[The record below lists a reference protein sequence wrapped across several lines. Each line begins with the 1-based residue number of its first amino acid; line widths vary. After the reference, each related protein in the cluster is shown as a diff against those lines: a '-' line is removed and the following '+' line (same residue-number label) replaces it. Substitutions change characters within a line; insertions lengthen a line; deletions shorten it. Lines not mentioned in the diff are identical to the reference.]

1 MMSREFTTREK
12 ILLLVLCV
20 LLLGIVYYE
29 FIVKDVDETIKQ
41 YDTEDLETEL
51 LIEQTKA
58 QSIMDMEAEMKNTKA
73 ETDSVVASYN
83 NIKNEISALNDI
95 FAAAS
100 TYNFDFNQAMK
111 DGDAVRRDINISFT
125 AGSYSTAERIIEKLH
140 DCKYRCLIRNISI
153 NTSSGEGI
161 SSGSV
166 SVSMTVTFFETMYN
180 ANTTDGLE
188 ESEKDAGKTTKKTE

>member
-29 FIVKDVDETIKQ
+29 FIIKDVDETIKQ

-73 ETDSVVASYN
+73 ETDSVVASYS

>member
-73 ETDSVVASYN
+73 ETDSVVASYS

-166 SVSMTVTFFETMYN
+166 GVSMTVTFFETMYN

>member
-1 MMSREFTTREK
+1 MMSREFTSREK
-12 ILLLVLCV
+12 ILLVVLCV
-20 LLLGIVYYE
+20 LLLGILYYE
-29 FIVKDVDETIKQ
+29 FIVKDVEETIKK
-41 YDTEDLETEL
+41 YNTEDLETEL
-51 LIEQTKA
+51 LIEQSKA
-58 QSIMDMEAEMKNTKA
+58 ASIMDMEAEMEAAKA
-73 ETDSVVASYN
+73 ESGSVVASYN

-95 FAAAS
+95 FAAAT
-100 TYNFDFNQAMK
+100 TYNFDFNQAIK
-111 DGDAVRRDINISFT
+111 DGDAVRRDITISFT
-125 AGSYSTAERIIEKLH
+125 ASSYNTAESIIEKLH

-188 ESEKDAGKTTKKTE
+188 ESSDEGNTTAKTK

>member
-29 FIVKDVDETIKQ
+29 FIIKDVDETIKQ

-73 ETDSVVASYN
+73 ETDSVVASYS

-125 AGSYSTAERIIEKLH
+125 AGSYSTAETIIEKLH

>member
-1 MMSREFTTREK
+1 MMSREFTSREK

-29 FIVKDVDETIKQ
+29 FIIKDVDETIEQ
-41 YDTEDLETEL
+41 YNTEDLETDL
-51 LIEQTKA
+51 LIEQAKA
-58 QSIMDMEAEMKNTKA
+58 QSIMDMESEMKNTKA
-73 ETDSVVASYN
+73 QTNSVVASYN

-95 FAAAS
+95 FGAAS
-100 TYNFDFNQAMK
+100 TYNFDFNQAIK

-125 AGSYSTAERIIEKLH
+125 AGSYNTAESIIQKLH
-140 DCKYRCLIRNISI
+140 GCKYRCIIRNISI

-161 SSGSV
+161 SSGEV

-188 ESEKDAGKTTKKTE
+188 ESKDEGNTTSKTK

>member
-1 MMSREFTTREK
+1 MMSREFTSREK
-12 ILLLVLCV
+12 ILLVVLCV
-20 LLLGIVYYE
+20 LLLGILYYE
-29 FIVKDVDETIKQ
+29 FIVKDVEETIKK
-41 YDTEDLETEL
+41 YNTEDLETEL
-51 LIEQTKA
+51 LIEQSKA
-58 QSIMDMEAEMKNTKA
+58 ASIMDMEAEMEAAKA
-73 ETDSVVASYN
+73 ESGSVVASYN

-95 FAAAS
+95 FAAAT
-100 TYNFDFNQAMK
+100 TYNFDFNQAIK
-111 DGDAVRRDINISFT
+111 DGDAVRRDISISFT
-125 AGSYSTAERIIEKLH
+125 ASSYNTAESIIEKLH

-188 ESEKDAGKTTKKTE
+188 ESSDEGNTTAKTK

>member
-29 FIVKDVDETIKQ
+29 FIIKDVDETIKQ

-73 ETDSVVASYN
+73 ETDSVVASYS

-140 DCKYRCLIRNISI
+140 DCKYRCLIRSISI

-166 SVSMTVTFFETMYN
+166 GVSMT
-180 ANTTDGLE
+180 D
-188 ESEKDAGKTTKKTE
+188 

>member
-29 FIVKDVDETIKQ
+29 FIIKYVDETIKQ
-41 YDTEDLETEL
+41 YNTEDMETEL
-51 LIEQTKA
+51 LIEQAKA
-58 QSIMDMEAEMKNTKA
+58 QSIMDMESEMKNTKA
-73 ETDSVVASYN
+73 KTGSVVASYN

-95 FAAAS
+95 FGAAS
-100 TYNFDFNQAMK
+100 TYNFDFNQAIK

-125 AGSYSTAERIIEKLH
+125 AGSYSTAEAIIEKLH

-188 ESEKDAGKTTKKTE
+188 ENKDEGTTTSKTK

>member
-1 MMSREFTTREK
+1 M
-12 ILLLVLCV
+12 
-20 LLLGIVYYE
+20 
-29 FIVKDVDETIKQ
+29 
-41 YDTEDLETEL
+41 ETEL
-51 LIEQTKA
+51 LIEQAKA
-58 QSIMDMEAEMKNTKA
+58 QSIMDMESEMKNTKA
-73 ETDSVVASYN
+73 KTGSVVASYN

-95 FAAAS
+95 FGAAS
-100 TYNFDFNQAMK
+100 TYNFDFNQAIK

-125 AGSYSTAERIIEKLH
+125 AGSYSTAESIIEKLH

-188 ESEKDAGKTTKKTE
+188 ENKDEGTTTSKTK

>member
-1 MMSREFTTREK
+1 
-12 ILLLVLCV
+12 
-20 LLLGIVYYE
+20 
-29 FIVKDVDETIKQ
+29 
-41 YDTEDLETEL
+41 
-51 LIEQTKA
+51 
-58 QSIMDMEAEMKNTKA
+58 MESEMKNTKA
-73 ETDSVVASYN
+73 KTGSVVASYN

-95 FAAAS
+95 FGAAS
-100 TYNFDFNQAMK
+100 TYNFDFNQAIK

-125 AGSYSTAERIIEKLH
+125 AGSYSTAESIIEKLH

-188 ESEKDAGKTTKKTE
+188 ENKDEGTTTSKTK

>member
-1 MMSREFTTREK
+1 MMSREFTSREK

-20 LLLGIVYYE
+20 LLLGIAYYE
-29 FIVKDVDETIKQ
+29 FIIKDVDETIKK

-51 LIEQTKA
+51 LIEQTRA
-58 QSIMDMEAEMKNTKA
+58 QSIMDMEAEMKNAKDQTG
-73 ETDSVVASYN
+73 SVVASYN

-95 FAAAS
+95 FSAAS
-100 TYNFDFNQAMK
+100 TYNFDFSQAIK
-111 DGDAVRRDINISFT
+111 DGDAVRRDISVSFT
-125 AGSYSTAERIIEKLH
+125 AGSYNTTESIIAKLH
-140 DCKYRCLIRNISI
+140 GCKYRCLIRNISI

-161 SSGSV
+161 SSGEV

-188 ESEKDAGKTTKKTE
+188 ENKDEGKTTAKTK

>member
-1 MMSREFTTREK
+1 MMSREFTSREK
-12 ILLLVLCV
+12 ILLVVLCV
-20 LLLGIVYYE
+20 LLLGILYYE
-29 FIVKDVDETIKQ
+29 FIVKDVEETIKK

-58 QSIMDMEAEMKNTKA
+58 ASIMDMEAEMEAAKA
-73 ETDSVVASYN
+73 ESGSVVASYN

-100 TYNFDFNQAMK
+100 TYNFDFNQAIK
-111 DGDAVRRDINISFT
+111 DGDAVRRDISISFT
-125 AGSYSTAERIIEKLH
+125 ASSYNTAEAIIEKLH

-188 ESEKDAGKTTKKTE
+188 ESSDEGNTTAKTE